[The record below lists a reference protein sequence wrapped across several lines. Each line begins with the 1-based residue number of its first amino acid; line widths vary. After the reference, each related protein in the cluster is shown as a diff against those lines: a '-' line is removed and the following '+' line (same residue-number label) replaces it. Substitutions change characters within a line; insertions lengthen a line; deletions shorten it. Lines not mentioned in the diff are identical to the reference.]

1 MNAIKILDEHQD
13 SKYSGDDSRSD
24 VASLVSDDSS
34 IFGTLSAS
42 SSTATGLGRSESGML
57 SSSPSGFLDF
67 DLSEF
72 DENTFIG

>member
-1 MNAIKILDEHQD
+1 LNAIRILDEHHD

-42 SSTATGLGRSESGML
+42 SSVAGLGRSDSGML
-57 SSSPSGFLDF
+57 SASPSGYLDF
-67 DLSEF
+67 DLNDF
-72 DENTFIG
+72 DENTFIS